1 MRKYILF
8 LSLLLIAAAIY
19 THDPFAFTLL
29 YFFLALLL
37 LNRLWLLHAS
47 KHLHITRTFAP
58 YAYPGDHPQIHLHIE
73 NTSRIPILWVQ
84 VFDGLS
90 AEIRPDRSY
99 TFVTTLAG
107 RETRILSYTLAP
119 TKRGIYQIGPLTLK
133 IGDFLGILP
142 PQKLEQE
149 PHALIVYPR
158 VLPLG
163 QPQFKSRAPH
173 GSLASKTQHNADP
186 SRITGKRAYYPGDPI
201 RAIDWKAT
209 ARTNQLQVKQF
220 QPSQALN
227 TAVFLNLNE
236 YDFQPHHRIYDS
248 ELAITTTAS
257 LLSHLTHLS
266 QSTSLHCFG
275 QDPLTQS
282 IPAPIALDKG
292 HQHLIHQ
299 LSTLAT
305 IQRLDL
311 TQPPSLSPIDS
322 SQITS
327 ENSEQRESQTPL
339 FADFPAYL
347 AHHATQLPW
356 STSLIVI
363 TSDNA
368 TALLPALIQ
377 AKKRGLL
384 ISLLLIGSIPHVK
397 EITHQLSPYHIPVHH
412 IQTEQEL
419 SGGLA

>member
-1 MRKYILF
+1 VAIRKYILI
-8 LSLLLIAAAIY
+8 LSGLLIAAALY
-19 THDPFAFTLL
+19 TRDPFAFTLL

-37 LNRLWLLHAS
+37 LNRLWLLHAH
-47 KHLHITRTFAP
+47 KHLRITRTFAP
-58 YAYPGDHPQIHLHIE
+58 YAYPGDHPQIELHLE

-107 RETRILSYTLAP
+107 RETRTLTYTLAP

-142 PQKLEQE
+142 PQKLEQD
-149 PHALIVYPR
+149 PHFLIVYPR

-186 SRITGKRAYYPGDPI
+186 TRITGKRSYHPGDPL
-201 RAIDWKAT
+201 RTIDWKAT

-248 ELAITTTAS
+248 ELAITTAAS
-257 LLSHLTHLS
+257 LLSHLTHLA

-275 QDPLTQS
+275 QDPLTQT
-282 IPAPIALDKG
+282 IPAPIPLDKG

-305 IQRLDL
+305 IQRIDL
-311 TQPPSLSPIDS
+311 TQNPLLQPIDS
-322 SQITS
+322 DLTEAETPS
-327 ENSEQRESQTPL
+327 ENSEQSGLQTPL

-356 STSLIVI
+356 STALTVI

-368 TALLPALIQ
+368 TTLLPALI
-377 AKKRGLL
+377 
-384 ISLLLIGSIPHVK
+384 LIGTIPHVQQ
-397 EITHQLSPYHIPVHH
+397 ITHQLSPYHIPVHH